1 MEAQYKLEKEK
12 CDAMSGEAK
21 KACLANAKATYR
33 Q

>member
-12 CDAMSGEAK
+12 CDALSGEAK
-21 KACLANAKATYR
+21 KACIANAKATYK